1 MNRLQF
7 CAVRDRTG
15 EIRYVLERKA
25 VKNINLR
32 VRRDGSVYVSAAPSV
47 PEERINS
54 FVSSNVSFIRKAREK
69 FSRQTSESSAPK
81 RYVSG
86 ETFYLAGRSLRLKV
100 EVGSKNTVSCDGVFI
115 LLQVKDGATSD
126 VRRRLVQNYL
136 RKEYQE
142 LFYHIMQDI
151 YPVFAKYGVAFPAL
165 RLRNMKTR
173 WGTCLPQKGII
184 TLNTVLAQAPRH
196 CIEYVIFHEFCHFI
210 YPNHS
215 KQFYGLLTGL
225 VPDWR
230 ARKKVLEE
238 STFFTGE

>member
-1 MNRLQF
+1 MSESRACSVLI
-7 CAVRDRTG
+7 DG
-15 EIRYVLERKA
+15 EEITYTLERKQ
-25 VKNINLR
+25 VKHVNLR
-32 VRRDGSVYVSAAPSV
+32 VKRDGTVYVSAGPL
-47 PEERINS
+47 
-54 FVSSNVSFIRKAREK
+54 VSSEKIGAFVCANRDFILRAREQ
-69 FSRQTSESSAPK
+69 FSRRASVFSTPK

>member
-1 MNRLQF
+1 MSNLQS
-7 CAVRDRTG
+7 CAVSDRTG

-32 VRRDGSVYVSAAPSV
+32 VRRDGTVYVSAAPSV

-54 FVSSNVSFIRKAREK
+54 FVCSNVSFIRKAREK
-69 FSRQTSESSAPK
+69 FSRRTSESSAPK

-136 RKEYQE
+136 RKEYRE

-184 TLNTVLAQAPRH
+184 TLNTVLVQAPRH

>member
-1 MNRLQF
+1 MNRLQS

-15 EIRYVLERKA
+15 EIRYVLERKT

-32 VRRDGSVYVSAAPSV
+32 VRRDGTVYVSAAPSV

-54 FVSSNVSFIRKAREK
+54 FVCSNVSFIRKAREK
-69 FSRQTSESSAPK
+69 FSRRASVFSAPK

-136 RKEYQE
+136 RKEYRE

-184 TLNTVLAQAPRH
+184 TLNTVLVQAPRH